1 MALFDNNPLYENIS
15 SLANPITSKVSGLLD
30 GFSGM
35 NVFGARPSEAL
46 TSILTKDQQD
56 KLRNQALFQ
65 GLLGTAATYLAT
77 PKNLNV
83 GSALPYLGKAFLG
96 GMQASQGTV
105 DRATQNLITKNQM
118 AEFQRETEAAKL
130 TRETQ
135 QELLKDKRV
144 QDSPLLKA
152 LVFTTLY
159 LDLNPILS
167 KTLSSSNIRVNQIK
181 GHIRNSKFG
190 IHDLSRNKPMALN
203 ELPRFNMPYE
213 LGLDIGAAE
222 YGNTKLKTKR
232 ALILDTERFHYQ
244 KVISDVNKCED
255 LIKFHKQQSVRNS
268 GDQFRRKLKQ
278 FIDSYNK
285 LED

>member
-1 MALFDNNPLYENIS
+1 MPFE
-15 SLANPITSKVSGLLD
+15 T
-30 GFSGM
+30 
-35 NVFGARPSEAL
+35 NVFINCPF
-46 TSILTKDQQD
+46 D
-56 KLRNQALFQ
+56 
-65 GLLGTAATYLAT
+65 
-77 PKNLNV
+77 
-83 GSALPYLGKAFLG
+83 
-96 GMQASQGTV
+96 
-105 DRATQNLITKNQM
+105 TQFK
-118 AEFQRETEAAKL
+118 
-130 TRETQ
+130 
-135 QELLKDKRV
+135 
-144 QDSPLLKA
+144 PLLKA

-244 KVISDVNKCED
+244 KVISDIAGQDIENHNDDSQTLVIKVRNWFSNQSDVNISGPTEIWIAFNQFNAD
-255 LIKFHKQQSVRNS
+255 LVSNLSASYTADDIEQMPIGDYIKFAQDWISDFKN
-268 GDQFRRKLKQ
+268 
-278 FIDSYNK
+278 
-285 LED
+285 